1 MKRLAAYLTVIL
13 GVVLHI
19 QAKLDFNCNT
29 LLDNEG
35 NFEVIKYKKGVNI
48 TICLQFLPYGV
59 KMGFKVPVD
68 EYVGLSIRRGYES
81 LTMLDTDFTV
91 QLENSESFSNLIVS

>member
-1 MKRLAAYLTVIL
+1 MKGLSVYLIIL
-13 GVVLHI
+13 LGLVLQYHS
-19 QAKLDFNCNT
+19 KLTFNCNT

-81 LTMLDTDFTV
+81 LTMFDTDFTV